1 MNNLL
6 FRPLTV
12 QSFEQLCDAYRD
24 SMARA
29 FDFQISDKKRNKL
42 RDAVSYML
50 GHANGYQQA
59 KTTFD
64 PLNQSFTQKTDGE
77 KHISTARDVKTLFT
91 ASTEGKSDYLL
102 LTTQLHDAFDAEY
115 TTIHTMPSNVFDV
128 NRDGSIADLDENEA
142 LTISDYAYIQTLQRC
157 YCARGVYITYPDAS
171 KYGVPDYVKPMVAHQ
186 ELTSDFGFDVCDFN
200 QFEDNHFIH
209 NTRDDSSAMIHI
221 FLERKPQEN
230 IIEYPRGNARD
241 DDCLLLNSP
250 SDAPTTKTETTERP
264 DDGFPQYLTL
274 EIDFDVDPWE
284 FGDAFIYQMQGP
296 DFVLDNQSQFYQDNL
311 TIDWPHFRSFFL
323 ASNPKGLDVEDCA
336 ELLQQEYRVEGMLVT
351 YPLEDGQLPRSVLPR
366 LAANEIQERLG
377 LSIENLQRFSRQH
390 YVADGDGKC
399 RIFMVRK

>member
-1 MNNLL
+1 MTEPL
-6 FRPLTV
+6 FKALTAE
-12 QSFEQLCDAYRD
+12 SFEALCDAYRG

-59 KTTFD
+59 KTTFV
-64 PLNQSFTQKTDGE
+64 PLTQPFTQTTDGE

-91 ASTEGKSDYLL
+91 ASTDRKSDYLL
-102 LTTQLHDAFDAEY
+102 LTTPLHDAFDAEY

-142 LTISDYAYIQTLQRC
+142 LTISDGTYIQTLQRH

-186 ELTSDFGFDVCDFN
+186 ELTDDFGFDVCDFN

-209 NTRDDSSAMIHI
+209 DTRDDCSAMIHI
-221 FLERKPQEN
+221 FLERK
-230 IIEYPRGNARD
+230 RSNARD
-241 DDCLLLNSP
+241 EDFLLL
-250 SDAPTTKTETTERP
+250 SDMLETTERS

-274 EIDFDVDPWE
+274 EVDFDVDPWE
-284 FGDAFIYQMQGP
+284 FGDAYIYQMQGP
-296 DFVLDNQSQFYQDNL
+296 DFVFDNQSQVYQDNF

-351 YPLEDGQLPRSVLPR
+351 YPLDDGQLPRSVLPR

-377 LSIENLQRFSRQH
+377 LSIENLQRFTRQH